1 MQELPGLESERFG
14 SRDDVDQL
22 GPDSQHS
29 AHGFGVA
36 GHPTRVGHDRGQ
48 IRFRASHRR
57 PPIHP
62 AHSSGLV
69 FSRGGEQLDARSDH
83 LRISVQ

>member
-1 MQELPGLESERFG
+1 MQELPGLESERVG

-22 GPDSQHS
+22 GPDGEHS

-36 GHPTRVGHDRGQ
+36 GDPTGVGHHRGQ
-48 IRFRASHRR
+48 IRFRARHRR
-57 PPIHP
+57 APIHP

-69 FSRGGEQLDARSDH
+69 FSCGGEQLDARSDH